1 VAIRPILK
9 YPAPILQQKAE
20 PVERFDEAFQAFVQD
35 MVDTMYDCPGAVGM
49 AAQQIGKPY
58 RVFVMDMAAKTTKDQ
73 LLVFVNP
80 VILQQSR
87 NKMVRE
93 GCLSFPEY
101 LANVRRA
108 TKVKVE
114 AYDQYG
120 QHFEHEAKAL
130 EAVCIQHEIDHL
142 DGVLMIDRIASLS
155 TDWIRRNPRPDEAS
169 EDEAD
174 D

>member
-1 VAIRPILK
+1 MAIRPILK

-20 PVERFDEAFQAFVQD
+20 PVQRFEETFQAFVQD
-35 MVDTMYDCPGAVGM
+35 MIDTMYDCPGAIGM
-49 AAQQIGKPY
+49 AAQQIGKAY
-58 RVFVMDMAAKTTKDQ
+58 RVFVIDMAAKTTKDQ

-80 VILQQSR
+80 VIVHQSR
-87 NKMVRE
+87 SKIVRE

-108 TKVKVE
+108 TKVKVK

-120 QHFEHEAKAL
+120 QKFEYEAKAL

-142 DGVLMIDRIASLS
+142 DGVLMIDRIVSLS
-155 TDWIRRNPRPDEAS
+155 TDWIRRKPRSNETG
-169 EDEAD
+169 EKRLI
-174 D
+174 